1 MGEYLNLKGTLSLP
15 TEIKG
20 SIDISQDATAT
31 AEDIKKGKTA
41 VVKGEL
47 IEGTFEETE
56 CTDVSLG
63 TTATPNDMR
72 QGKTAAVNGE
82 VIEGSLEEIDWVE
95 PEDKIWP
102 TGAFLVFKNAI
113 YDKDSKISVNM
124 SEVEKT
130 LKAENI
136 RSGVTVRYL
145 PKGFVPTEGVD
156 TFTGTFTENATAI
169 PETVLKGYTFYAQG
183 EEMTGTYEPPKID
196 GLGYNVTFG
205 SELPTHGCKVRITKV
220 SGSPYISTFK
230 IGSGNLTS
238 LEVGDDV
245 LEINEDGS
253 SVTYFRI
260 TDSTG
265 RQIPESLEQARTAVY
280 VQYITE

>member
-1 MGEYLNLKGTLSLP
+1 MSEYLNLKGTLSLP
-15 TEIKG
+15 TEIRG
-20 SIDISQDATAT
+20 SIDVSQNATAT

-56 CTDVSLG
+56 CEDISLG

-82 VIEGSLEEIDWVE
+82 VIEGSLEEIDWVK

-102 TGAFLVFKNAI
+102 TGAFQVFKNTI

-136 RSGVTVRYL
+136 RAGITVRYL
-145 PKGFVPTEGVD
+145 PSGYVSTEGVD
-156 TFTGTFTENATAI
+156 VFTGTFTADATAT
-169 PETVLKGYTFYAQG
+169 PETVLKGYTFCAQG
-183 EEMTGTYEPPKID
+183 ETKTGAYEPPKID

-230 IGSGNLTS
+230 TGSGNLTS

-280 VQYITE
+280 AQYIT

>member
-1 MGEYLNLKGTLSLP
+1 MSECLNLKGILSLP
-15 TEIKG
+15 TEIRG
-20 SIDISQDATAT
+20 SIDVSQDATAT
-31 AEDIKKGKTA
+31 PEDIRKGKTA
-41 VVKGEL
+41 AVGGKL

-56 CTDVSLG
+56 YTDVSQG
-63 TTATPNDMR
+63 TNATPNDIR

-82 VIEGSLEEIDWVE
+82 VVEGSLEEVDWLE
-95 PEDKIWP
+95 PINKIWP
-102 TGAFLVFKNAI
+102 TGGFQVSKNTI
-113 YDKDSKISVNM
+113 YDKDTEITVNM

-130 LKAENI
+130 LRAENI

-145 PKGFVPTEGVD
+145 PKGFAPTEGVD
-156 TFTGTFTENATAI
+156 TFTGTFTADATAT
-169 PETVLKGYTFYAQG
+169 PETVLKGYTFCAQG
-183 EEMTGTYEPPKID
+183 ETKTGAYEPPKID

-205 SELPTHGCKVRITKV
+205 SELPTHGCKVRITKT

-230 IGSGNLTS
+230 TGSGNLTL
-238 LEVGDDV
+238 LEVGDDM